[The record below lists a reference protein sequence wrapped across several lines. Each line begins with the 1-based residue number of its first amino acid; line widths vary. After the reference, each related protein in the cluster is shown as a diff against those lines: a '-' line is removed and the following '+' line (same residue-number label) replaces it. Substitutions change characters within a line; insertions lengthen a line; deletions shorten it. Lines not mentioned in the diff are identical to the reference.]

1 MFPLFLSPV
10 PADDVIDA
18 TGDGREQPTGV
29 AADQRRF
36 VAAGTDRDDTPASDR
51 RTSDEMLDV
60 QAGRRTASVGT
71 DAAIA

>member
-18 TGDGREQPTGV
+18 TGVGREQPAGV
-29 AADQRRF
+29 AADQRRL
-36 VAAGTDRDDTPASDR
+36 VATDDEADDTPASDR
-51 RTSDEMLDV
+51 RTPDEMLDV
-60 QAGRRTASVGT
+60 QAGGRTASVGA